1 MQNQPVIVFSP
12 SMGSFVGIL
21 QGHEGK
27 WEYVTLGP
35 ARAVRWDGRETHV
48 MDVAAEGLPKR
59 LSSVSAQIA
68 GPIHLAD
75 VTLIAPLSRAACQ
88 SIVRVSEDNLSLLTP
103 VPAKD
108 DPLLMRRA
116 SEDAPL
122 LPSATPPPSNR

>member
-12 SMGSFVGIL
+12 SMGSFVGVL
-21 QGHEGK
+21 HVHDGTAVH
-27 WEYVTLGP
+27 LGP

-75 VTLIAPLSRAACQ
+75 VTLIAPLSKAALQ

-103 VPAKD
+103 APA
-108 DPLLMRRA
+108 P
-116 SEDAPL
+116 
-122 LPSATPPPSNR
+122 